1 MKVSYLHPDCPF
13 QFHID
18 SNNSLIRERMI
29 PINNQLKKRVV
40 IYVCDTDGKG
50 TYPLRRAKTIAQAL
64 PKSIE
69 ITIVGPERLKASLT
83 NFTFIPIGN
92 SRELLTILKKAS
104 PDLLLRDSGS
114 TSREEVEKIKKI
126 VPSVIHFDDFGDGGE
141 LADFVIQTL
150 YTETTEKHSAHYIV
164 GPETFIA
171 DKEIAPYKA
180 IGLHKKESHKLPH
193 LIVTF
198 GDEDPGN
205 LTYRALRHL
214 VHLQVPLKIT
224 ILIGDN
230 YKHDL
235 VDLRMMALSRRN
247 TTVLQQTKNTAEL
260 LSTADIVLCASGY
273 FPYEIGVMGI
283 PCIVLA
289 QNEFESTLDFPTERN
304 GFIHLGLGRKVKQSM
319 LLNAVMEF
327 LLHDSLRKK
336 TIQRQM
342 KLNLGNGQS
351 IISEAILY
359 CLEHRKRETKHKGPG
374 KETSDMI

>member
-1 MKVSYLHPDCPF
+1 
-13 QFHID
+13 
-18 SNNSLIRERMI
+18 MI
-29 PINNQLKKRVV
+29 PINNQLKKRIV

-50 TYPLRRAKTIAQAL
+50 TYPLRRAKTIARAL
-64 PKSIE
+64 PKFIE
-69 ITIVGPERLKASLT
+69 TIIIAPKKFKATLT
-83 NFTFIPIGN
+83 NFNFIQVEN
-92 SRELLTILKKAS
+92 NRELLTTLSKLT
-104 PDLLLRDSGS
+104 PHLLLRDSGS
-114 TSREEVEKIKKI
+114 TSKEEVEKIKRI

-150 YTETTEKHSAHYIV
+150 YTETMEKQSAHYIV
-164 GPETFIA
+164 GPETFVA
-171 DKEIAPYKA
+171 DKEITPYKN
-180 IGLHKKESHKLPH
+180 IGLREKEKSDLPH

-198 GDEDPGN
+198 GDDDPGN
-205 LTYRALRHL
+205 LTYRTLRHL

-247 TTVLQQTKNTAEL
+247 TTVLQQTKNTNEL

-273 FPYEIGVMGI
+273 FPYEISVMGI

-289 QNEFESTLDFPTERN
+289 QNEFESSLDFPTERN
-304 GFIHLGLGRKVKQSM
+304 GFIHLGLGRKVKQSI

-336 TIQRQM
+336 TIQRQT
-342 KLNLGNGQS
+342 KLNLGNGQN

-359 CLEHRKRETKHKGPG
+359 CLEHPNRAAKNNDTG

>member
-1 MKVSYLHPDCPF
+1 
-13 QFHID
+13 
-18 SNNSLIRERMI
+18 MI
-29 PINNQLKKRVV
+29 LINNQLKKKVAM
-40 IYVCDTDGKG
+40 YVCDTDGKG

-69 ITIVGPERLKASLT
+69 IVFIAPKKFKESLT
-83 NFTFIPIGN
+83 NFNFVQVEN
-92 SRELLTILKKAS
+92 NRELFSALTKVA

-114 TSREEVEKIKKI
+114 TSKEEVEKIKKI
-126 VPSVIHFDDFGDGGE
+126 IPSVIHFDDFGGGGE

-150 YTETTEKHSAHYIV
+150 YTETTEKQSAHYIV
-164 GPETFIA
+164 GPETFVA
-171 DKEIAPYKA
+171 DKEMAPYKA
-180 IGLHKKESHKLPH
+180 IGLRKKESHDLPH

-224 ILIGDN
+224 ILIGEN

-247 TTVLQQTKNTAEL
+247 TTILQQTENPAEL
-260 LSTADIVLCASGY
+260 LSTADIILGASGY
-273 FPYEIGVMGI
+273 FPYEIGMMGI

-289 QNEFESTLDFPTERN
+289 QNEFESTLNFPTERN

-327 LLHDSLRKK
+327 LLHDSLKKK
-336 TIQRQM
+336 TIQRQT

-359 CLEHRKRETKHKGPG
+359 CLEHPKKNSTKNGTG